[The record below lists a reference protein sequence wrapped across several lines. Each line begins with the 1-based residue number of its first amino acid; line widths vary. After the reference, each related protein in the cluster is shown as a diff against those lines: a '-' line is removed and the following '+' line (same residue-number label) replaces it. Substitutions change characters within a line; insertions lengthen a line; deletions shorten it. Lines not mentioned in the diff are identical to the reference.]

1 MAFRDALLAL
11 LSAGPRHGYQLK
23 LDFEAATGAAW
34 PLNVGQVYTTLQRLE
49 RDGMADVADTDRE
62 GRIVYRIT
70 PRGSDA
76 VAGWLDSPVER
87 PVTDREELSMKLLL
101 SVAVG
106 VGDPLGVVA
115 TQRRGTMAALQD
127 YTRLRERTG
136 EDELAWQLH
145 LERLMIAAEAEL
157 RWLDRVEDR
166 LARRPA
172 ATAPPSPLPTPDAAD
187 SAVNAGGAL

>member
-23 LDFEAATGAAW
+23 LDFETAVGAAW

-49 RDGMADVADTDRE
+49 RDGLAEVVATDTE

-70 PRGSDA
+70 GAGADA
-76 VAGWLDSPVER
+76 VSGWLDSPVER

-101 SVAVG
+101 SLAVG
-106 VGDPLGVVA
+106 VGDPLEVVA
-115 TQRRGTMAALQD
+115 TQRSATMASLQD
-127 YTRLRERTG
+127 YTRLRHDSAEG
-136 EDELAWQLH
+136 DLAWQLH

-172 ATAPPSPLPTPDAAD
+172 TAAPPVVLSKPDT
-187 SAVNAGGAL
+187 AVPAGGAS